1 MEILSSRDLW
11 AHQEEAKA
19 AFLKAKHGILEMA
32 TGTGKTR
39 TAIGI
44 IKKLLE
50 EGKVRRVIV
59 ITYGTDL
66 LQQWYHE
73 LLLNLGN
80 IILKGWQY
88 FGNEKSVN

>member
-19 AFLKAKHGILEMA
+19 AFPKAKYGILEMA
-32 TGTGKTR
+32 AGTGKTR

-80 IILKGWQY
+80 IKIFRFFDKYIEG
-88 FGNEKSVN
+88 KS